1 VAPGKVIVSPA
12 EIKDTETK
20 DTEIKDT
27 ETKDAET
34 KDTASQKDATKESLS
49 NDSSPKESATKRE
62 IEVEIPVADVNRQ
75 TESLIQKYQKVA
87 RIPGF
92 RRGHVPASIIRQRF
106 SEEIK
111 TDMVEALIPR
121 FFRQEAERLSL
132 HPVSQPRVTDLHL
145 HDGEPLRFKASFEVL
160 PEIKLEGY
168 KELRAEKP
176 DITVSEA
183 DVDQALADLRE
194 RHATFNPVEDRA
206 LADGDFAQVS
216 LDGNPKVDESKA
228 GDAKAAE
235 GQPVHMDEV
244 LVEIAGQNT
253 MPEFTE
259 HLRGAVVGDERTFD
273 VNYPE
278 DTQDKRLAGKT
289 FTYVVKV
296 QAIKTKSLPELN
308 EEFAKH
314 LGEFQTVDDIRKAIR
329 EQMES
334 ERKHQAEHDAKE
346 KLVVELIQRNDFE
359 VPDSLI
365 EQQIDIRLERGLRAL
380 AAQGLTAE
388 QVKKMDLTRLRAGQ
402 RDQAI
407 HDVKAAL
414 LLERVAEEENVQVS
428 DEELNRE
435 LEALARQSKQ
445 TSEAIRARLTQ
456 DGGLDRIRTRI
467 RNEKTLE
474 FLYHQSA

>member
-1 VAPGKVIVSPA
+1 VSPA
-12 EIKDTETK
+12 EIKDSTK
-20 DTEIKDT
+20 EDAALT
-27 ETKDAET
+27 AET
-34 KDTASQKDATKESLS
+34 PA
-49 NDSSPKESATKRE
+49 KESATKRE
-62 IEVEIPVADVNRQ
+62 IAVEIPVADVNRQ

-176 DITVSEA
+176 EITVSES
-183 DVDQALADLRE
+183 DVDLALADLRE

-216 LDGNPKVDESKA
+216 LDGNPKVDESKPHNA
-228 GDAKAAE
+228 KPGDAKAAE

-308 EEFAKH
+308 EEFVKH

-346 KLVVELIQRNDFE
+346 KLVGELIQRNDFE

-388 QVKKMDLTRLRAGQ
+388 QMKKMDLNRLRGGQ

-428 DEELNRE
+428 DEDLNQE
-435 LEALARQSKQ
+435 LESLARQSKQ
-445 TSEAIRARLTQ
+445 TSEAVRARLTR

>member
-1 VAPGKVIVSPA
+1 VSP
-12 EIKDTETK
+12 TETN
-20 DTEIKDT
+20 DTT
-27 ETKDAET
+27 
-34 KDTASQKDATKESLS
+34 
-49 NDSSPKESATKRE
+49 KESATKRE
-62 IEVEIPVADVNRQ
+62 IQVEIPVEDVNRQ
-75 TESLIQKYQKVA
+75 TDTLIQKYQKMA

-145 HDGEPLRFKASFEVL
+145 HEGEPLRFKAAFEVL

-168 KELRAEKP
+168 KELRADKP
-176 DITVSEA
+176 EIAVSEA
-183 DVDQALADLRE
+183 DVEQALADLRE
-194 RHATFNPVEDRA
+194 RHASFNPVEGRT

-216 LDGNPKVDESKA
+216 LDGNPKA
-228 GDAKAAE
+228 GEAKSEE

-244 LVEIAGQNT
+244 LVEIAGKDT

-259 HLRGAVVGDERTFD
+259 HLRGSTAGDERTFD

-278 DTQDKRLAGKT
+278 DTNDKRLAGKT

-296 QAIKTKSLPELN
+296 QSIKQKSLPELN
-308 EEFAKH
+308 EEFAKQ
-314 LGEFQTVDDIRKAIR
+314 LGEFQTVDDVRKAIR
-329 EQMES
+329 EQMEA
-334 ERKHQAEHDAKE
+334 ERKHEAEHAAKE
-346 KLVVELIQRNDFE
+346 KLVGELIQRNDFE

-365 EQQIDIRLERGLRAL
+365 DQQIDIRLERGLRAL

-388 QVKKMDLTRLRAGQ
+388 QMKKMDLNRLRAGQ
-402 RDQAI
+402 REQAI

-414 LLERVAEEENVQVS
+414 LLERVAEEENIQVS
-428 DEELNRE
+428 DEEVTGE

-445 TSEAIRARLTQ
+445 TSEAVRARLTR

>member
-1 VAPGKVIVSPA
+1 VSPA
-12 EIKDTETK
+12 ETK
-20 DTEIKDT
+20 ES
-27 ETKDAET
+27 
-34 KDTASQKDATKESLS
+34 TAKEDATKESV
-49 NDSSPKESATKRE
+49 KESATKRE
-62 IEVEIPVADVNRQ
+62 IAVEIPVADVNRQ

-176 DITVSEA
+176 EITISES
-183 DVDQALADLRE
+183 DVDLALADLRE

-216 LDGNPKVDESKA
+216 LDGNPKVDESKLGDSKP

-308 EEFAKH
+308 EEFVKH

-346 KLVVELIQRNDFE
+346 KLVGELIQRNDFE

-388 QVKKMDLTRLRAGQ
+388 QMKKMDLNRLRGGQ

-428 DEELNRE
+428 DEDLNQE
-435 LEALARQSKQ
+435 LESLARQSKQ
-445 TSEAIRARLTQ
+445 TSEAVRARLTR

>member
-1 VAPGKVIVSPA
+1 VSP
-12 EIKDTETK
+12 TETK
-20 DTEIKDT
+20 ES
-27 ETKDAET
+27 A
-34 KDTASQKDATKESLS
+34 AKEST
-49 NDSSPKESATKRE
+49 TKRE
-62 IEVEIPVADVNRQ
+62 IQVEVPVADVNRQ
-75 TESLIQKYQKVA
+75 TDTLIQKYQKVA

-111 TDMVEALIPR
+111 TDMVEALVPR

-145 HDGEPLRFKASFEVL
+145 LDGEPLRFKAAFEVL

-168 KELRAEKP
+168 KELRADKP
-176 DITVSEA
+176 EIAVSEA
-183 DVDQALADLRE
+183 DVEQALADLRE
-194 RHATFNPVEDRA
+194 RHASFNPVEGRA

-216 LDGNPKVDESKA
+216 LDGHPKAETKSEQKS
-228 GDAKAAE
+228 GEAKSSE

-259 HLRGAVVGDERTFD
+259 HLRGTSAGDERTFD
-273 VNYPE
+273 VNYPD

-289 FTYVVKV
+289 FSYTVKV
-296 QAIKTKSLPELN
+296 QSIKQKSLPELN
-308 EEFAKH
+308 DEFAKQ
-314 LGEFQTVDDIRKAIR
+314 LGEYQTVDDLRKAVR

-334 ERKHQAEHDAKE
+334 ERKHEAEHTAKE
-346 KLVVELIQRNDFE
+346 KLVADLIQRNDFE

-365 EQQIDIRLERGLRAL
+365 EQQIDIRIERGLRAL

-388 QVKKMDLTRLRAGQ
+388 QMKKLDLSRLRGAQ
-402 RDQAI
+402 REQAI

-414 LLERVAEEENVQVS
+414 LLERVAEEENIQVG
-428 DEELNRE
+428 EEEFDRE
-435 LEALARQSKQ
+435 LESLARQSKQ
-445 TSEAIRARLTQ
+445 TSEAVRARLTR

>member
-1 VAPGKVIVSPA
+1 MSPA
-12 EIKDTETK
+12 EIKDSTNENT
-20 DTEIKDT
+20 T
-27 ETKDAET
+27 
-34 KDTASQKDATKESLS
+34 
-49 NDSSPKESATKRE
+49 KESATKRE
-62 IEVEIPVADVNRQ
+62 IEVEIPVEDVNRQ

-132 HPVSQPRVTDLHL
+132 HPISQPRVTDLHL
-145 HDGEPLRFKASFEVL
+145 HDGQPLRFKAAFEVL

-168 KELRAEKP
+168 KDLRADKP
-176 DITVSEA
+176 EIAVSEE
-183 DVDQALADLRE
+183 DVEKALTDLRE
-194 RHATFNPVEDRA
+194 RQAAFNPVEGRS

-216 LDGNPKVDESKA
+216 LDGHPKSDGTEPK
-228 GDAKAAE
+228 GD

-244 LVEIAGQNT
+244 LVEIAGGNT

-259 HLRGAVVGDERTFD
+259 HLRGANPGDERTFD
-273 VNYPE
+273 VSYPD

-289 FTYVVKV
+289 FSYAVKV
-296 QAIKTKSLPELN
+296 QAIKQKSLPELN
-308 EEFAKH
+308 DEFAKS
-314 LGEFQTVDDIRKAIR
+314 LGEFQTIDDLRKAVR
-329 EQMES
+329 ENIEA
-334 ERKHQAEHDAKE
+334 ERKHEAQLAAKE
-346 KLVVELIQRNDFE
+346 KLVGELIQRNDFE
-359 VPDSLI
+359 VPDSLV

-388 QVKKMDLTRLRAGQ
+388 QMKKMDLNRLRVGQ
-402 RDQAI
+402 RDQAV

-428 DEELNRE
+428 DEELNHE

-445 TSEAIRARLTQ
+445 TSEAVRARLTQ
-456 DGGLDRIRTRI
+456 DGGLDRIRNRI

-474 FLYHQSA
+474 FLYQQSA

>member
-1 VAPGKVIVSPA
+1 MSPTD
-12 EIKDTETK
+12 IKDSATK
-20 DTEIKDT
+20 DSTT
-27 ETKDAET
+27 
-34 KDTASQKDATKESLS
+34 
-49 NDSSPKESATKRE
+49 KESATKRE
-62 IEVEIPVADVNRQ
+62 IQVEIPVADVNRQ
-75 TESLIQKYQKVA
+75 TDSLIQKYQKVA

-121 FFRQEAERLSL
+121 YFRQEAERLGI

-145 HDGEPLRFKASFEVL
+145 HEGEPLRFKAAFEVL

-168 KELRAEKP
+168 KELRADKP
-176 DITVSEA
+176 EIAVSEA
-183 DVDQALADLRE
+183 DVEQALADLRE
-194 RHATFNPVEDRA
+194 RHASFNPVEGRA

-216 LDGNPKVDESKA
+216 LDGNPKPGKSESETEA
-228 GDAKAAE
+228 GKKSGE

-244 LVEIAGQNT
+244 LVEIAGKDT

-259 HLRGAVVGDERTFD
+259 HLRGASPGDDRTFD

-278 DTQDKRLAGKT
+278 DTHDKRLAGKT
-289 FTYVVKV
+289 FSYAVKV
-296 QAIKTKSLPELN
+296 QSIKQKSLPELN
-308 EEFAKH
+308 DEFAKQ
-314 LGEFQTVDDIRKAIR
+314 LGEFQTVDDVRKAIR
-329 EQMES
+329 EQIES
-334 ERKHQAEHDAKE
+334 ERKHQAQHEAKE
-346 KLVVELIQRNDFE
+346 KLVGELIQRNDFE

-388 QVKKMDLTRLRAGQ
+388 QMKKMDLTRLRVGQ
-402 RDQAI
+402 REQAI

-428 DEELNRE
+428 DEELNQE
-435 LEALARQSKQ
+435 LESLARQSKQ
-445 TSEAIRARLTQ
+445 TSEAVRARLTR

>member
-1 VAPGKVIVSPA
+1 VSPA
-12 EIKDTETK
+12 E
-20 DTEIKDT
+20 
-27 ETKDAET
+27 
-34 KDTASQKDATKESLS
+34 TKESPIKDSTS
-49 NDSSPKESATKRE
+49 NESAAKESTTKRE
-62 IEVEIPVADVNRQ
+62 IQVEIPVEDVNRQ
-75 TESLIQKYQKVA
+75 TDSLIQKYQKVA

-145 HDGEPLRFKASFEVL
+145 HDGEPLRFKAAFEVL

-168 KELRAEKP
+168 KELRADKSE
-176 DITVSEA
+176 IAVSEA
-183 DVDQALADLRE
+183 DVEQALVGLRE
-194 RHATFNPVEDRA
+194 RNASFNPVEGRA

-216 LDGNPKVDESKA
+216 LDGHPKIGEPKF
-228 GDAKAAE
+228 GELKTGE

-259 HLRGAVVGDERTFD
+259 HLRGTGPGDERTFD

-278 DTQDKRLAGKT
+278 DTEDKRLAGKT
-289 FTYVVKV
+289 FSYAVKV
-296 QAIKTKSLPELN
+296 QAIQQKSLPELN
-308 EEFAKH
+308 DEFAKQ
-314 LGEFQTVDDIRKAIR
+314 LGEFQTMDDVRKVIR
-329 EQMES
+329 EQIES
-334 ERKHQAEHDAKE
+334 ERKHQAEHEAKD
-346 KLVVELIQRNDFE
+346 KLVGELIQRNDFE

-365 EQQIDIRLERGLRAL
+365 EQQIDVRLERGLRAL

-388 QVKKMDLTRLRAGQ
+388 QMKRMDLSRLRVGQ
-402 RDQAI
+402 REQAI

-435 LEALARQSKQ
+435 LESLARQSKQ
-445 TSEAIRARLTQ
+445 TSEAVRARLTR

-467 RNEKTLE
+467 RNEKTLD
-474 FLYHQSA
+474 FLYRQSA

>member
-1 VAPGKVIVSPA
+1 ENPA
-12 EIKDTETK
+12 
-20 DTEIKDT
+20 
-27 ETKDAET
+27 
-34 KDTASQKDATKESLS
+34 KESS
-49 NDSSPKESATKRE
+49 TKRE
-62 IEVEIPVADVNRQ
+62 IQVEIPVEDVNRQ
-75 TESLIQKYQKVA
+75 TDALIQKYQKVA

-145 HDGEPLRFKASFEVL
+145 HDGEPLRFKAAFEVL

-168 KELRAEKP
+168 KELRADKP
-176 DITVSEA
+176 EVAVSEA
-183 DVDQALADLRE
+183 DVEQAINDLRE
-194 RHATFNPVEDRA
+194 RQAAFNPVEGRA

-216 LDGNPKVDESKA
+216 LDGIP
-228 GDAKAAE
+228 KAAE
-235 GQPVHMDEV
+235 GQKAEGKKDDSQPVHMDEV
-244 LVEIAGQNT
+244 LVEIAGANT

-259 HLRGAVVGDERTFD
+259 HLRGAVAGDERTFD
-273 VNYPE
+273 VSYPE

-289 FTYVVKV
+289 FTYTVKV
-296 QAIKTKSLPELN
+296 QAIKQKSLPELN
-308 EEFAKH
+308 DEFAKS
-314 LGEFQTVDDIRKAIR
+314 LGEFQTVDDIRKVIR
-329 EQMES
+329 EQIES
-334 ERKHQAEHDAKE
+334 ERKHEAEHTAKE
-346 KLVVELIQRNDFE
+346 KLVGELIQRNDFE

-365 EQQIDIRLERGLRAL
+365 DQQIDIRLERGLRAL

-388 QVKKMDLTRLRAGQ
+388 QMKKMDLQRLRVGQ

-428 DEELNRE
+428 DEELNHE

-445 TSEAIRARLTQ
+445 TSEAVRARLTR

-467 RNEKTLE
+467 RNEKTLD
-474 FLYHQSA
+474 FLYRQSA

>member
-1 VAPGKVIVSPA
+1 MSPA
-12 EIKDTETK
+12 EIKDSSTKEDTTKETTTK
-20 DTEIKDT
+20 D
-27 ETKDAET
+27 
-34 KDTASQKDATKESLS
+34 
-49 NDSSPKESATKRE
+49 SATKRE
-62 IEVEIPVADVNRQ
+62 IQVEIPLADVNRQ
-75 TESLIQKYQKVA
+75 TDALIQKYQKVA

-145 HDGEPLRFKASFEVL
+145 HDGEPLRFKAAFEVL

-176 DITVSEA
+176 EIAVSEA
-183 DVDQALADLRE
+183 DVEQALADLRE
-194 RHATFNPVEDRA
+194 RHASFNPVEGRT

-216 LDGNPKVDESKA
+216 LDGNPKAERKTEQKPGEGKSD
-228 GDAKAAE
+228 E

-244 LVEIAGQNT
+244 LVEIAGKDT

-259 HLRGAVVGDERTFD
+259 HLRGTTAGDERTFD
-273 VNYPE
+273 VSYPE
-278 DTQDKRLAGKT
+278 DTHDKRLAGKT
-289 FTYVVKV
+289 FSYAVKV
-296 QAIKTKSLPELN
+296 QGIKQKSLPELN
-308 EEFAKH
+308 DEFAKQ
-314 LGEFQTVDDIRKAIR
+314 LGEFQTMEDVRKAIR

-334 ERKHQAEHDAKE
+334 ERKHEAEHAAKE
-346 KLVVELIQRNDFE
+346 KLVGELIQRNDFE

-388 QVKKMDLTRLRAGQ
+388 QMKKMDLNRLRGGQ
-402 RDQAI
+402 REQAI
-407 HDVKAAL
+407 HDVRAAL
-414 LLERVAEEENVQVS
+414 LLERVAEEENIQVS
-428 DEELNRE
+428 DEEFDRE
-435 LEALARQSKQ
+435 LEALAKPSKQ
-445 TSEAIRARLTQ
+445 TSEAVRARLTR

-474 FLYHQSA
+474 FLYRQSA

>member
-1 VAPGKVIVSPA
+1 MSPTD
-12 EIKDTETK
+12 IKDSATK
-20 DTEIKDT
+20 DST
-27 ETKDAET
+27 TKDST
-34 KDTASQKDATKESLS
+34 T
-49 NDSSPKESATKRE
+49 KESATKRE
-62 IEVEIPVADVNRQ
+62 IQVEIPVADVNRQ
-75 TESLIQKYQKVA
+75 TDSLIQKYQKVA

-121 FFRQEAERLSL
+121 YFRQEAERLGI

-145 HDGEPLRFKASFEVL
+145 HDGEPLRFKAAFEVL

-168 KELRAEKP
+168 KELRADKP
-176 DITVSEA
+176 EIAVSEE
-183 DVDQALADLRE
+183 DVEHALADLRE
-194 RHATFNPVEDRA
+194 RHASFNPVEGGA

-216 LDGNPKVDESKA
+216 LDGNPKHGESEPETEA
-228 GDAKAAE
+228 GTKPGE

-244 LVEIAGQNT
+244 LVEIAGKDT

-259 HLRGAVVGDERTFD
+259 HLRGANPGDERTFD
-273 VNYPE
+273 VNYPD

-289 FTYVVKV
+289 FTYAVKV
-296 QAIKTKSLPELN
+296 QSIKQKSLPELN
-308 EEFAKH
+308 DEFAKQ
-314 LGEFQTVDDIRKAIR
+314 LGEFQTADDVRKAIR
-329 EQMES
+329 EQIET
-334 ERKHQAEHDAKE
+334 ERRHQAQHEAKQ
-346 KLVVELIQRNDFE
+346 KLVGELIERNDFE

-388 QVKKMDLTRLRAGQ
+388 QMKKMDLTRLRAGQ
-402 RDQAI
+402 REQAI

-428 DEELNRE
+428 DEELNQE
-435 LEALARQSKQ
+435 LESLARQSKQ
-445 TSEAIRARLTQ
+445 TSEAVRARLTR

>member
-1 VAPGKVIVSPA
+1 MSPTD
-12 EIKDTETK
+12 IKDSATK
-20 DTEIKDT
+20 DSTT
-27 ETKDAET
+27 
-34 KDTASQKDATKESLS
+34 
-49 NDSSPKESATKRE
+49 NESATKRE
-62 IEVEIPVADVNRQ
+62 IQVEIPVADVNRQ
-75 TESLIQKYQKVA
+75 TDSLIQKYQKVA

-121 FFRQEAERLSL
+121 YFRQEAERLGI

-145 HDGEPLRFKASFEVL
+145 HDGEPLRFKAAFEVL
-160 PEIKLEGY
+160 PEIKLEAY
-168 KELRAEKP
+168 KELRADKP
-176 DITVSEA
+176 KIAVSEA
-183 DVDQALADLRE
+183 DVEQALADLRE
-194 RHATFNPVEDRA
+194 RHASFNPVEGRA

-216 LDGNPKVDESKA
+216 LDGNPKPGESESETMA
-228 GDAKAAE
+228 DE

-244 LVEIAGQNT
+244 LVEIAGKDT

-259 HLRGAVVGDERTFD
+259 HLRGTSPGDDRTFD

-289 FTYVVKV
+289 FTYAVKV
-296 QAIKTKSLPELN
+296 QSIKQKSLPELN
-308 EEFAKH
+308 EEFAKQ
-314 LGEFQTVDDIRKAIR
+314 LGEFQTVDDVRKAIR

-334 ERKHQAEHDAKE
+334 ERKNQAEREAKE
-346 KLVVELIQRNDFE
+346 KLVGELIQRNDFE

-388 QVKKMDLTRLRAGQ
+388 QMKKMDLSRLRVGQ
-402 RDQAI
+402 REQAI

-428 DEELNRE
+428 DEELNQE
-435 LEALARQSKQ
+435 LESLAKQSKQ
-445 TSEAIRARLTQ
+445 TSEAVRARLTR

-467 RNEKTLE
+467 RNEKTLD
-474 FLYHQSA
+474 FLYDQSA

>member
-1 VAPGKVIVSPA
+1 MSPA
-12 EIKDTETK
+12 EIKEGSTK
-20 DTEIKDT
+20 DTT
-27 ETKDAET
+27 AEST
-34 KDTASQKDATKESLS
+34 SKA
-49 NDSSPKESATKRE
+49 SATKRE
-62 IEVEIPVADVNRQ
+62 IAVEIPVEDVNRQ
-75 TESLIQKYQKVA
+75 TDSLIQKYQKVA

-145 HDGEPLRFKASFEVL
+145 HDGEPLRFKAAFEVL

-168 KELRAEKP
+168 KELRADKAE
-176 DITVSEA
+176 IAVSEA
-183 DVDQALADLRE
+183 DVEQALADVRE
-194 RHATFNPVEDRA
+194 RHASFNPVEGRA
-206 LADGDFAQVS
+206 LADGDFAQVG
-216 LDGNPKVDESKA
+216 LDGHPKTGDSKTSD
-228 GDAKAAE
+228 GKTED

-253 MPEFTE
+253 MPEFTAN
-259 HLRGAVVGDERTFD
+259 LRGTSAGDERTFD
-273 VNYPE
+273 VNYPQ
-278 DTQDKRLAGKT
+278 DTEDKRLAGKT
-289 FTYVVKV
+289 FTYTVKV
-296 QAIKTKSLPELN
+296 QAIKQKSLPELN
-308 EEFAKH
+308 DEFAKQ
-314 LGEFQTVDDIRKAIR
+314 LGEFQTMDDVRKAIR
-329 EQMES
+329 EQIES
-334 ERKHQAEHDAKE
+334 ERKHQAEHAAKD
-346 KLVVELIQRNDFE
+346 KLVGELIQRNDFE

-388 QVKKMDLTRLRAGQ
+388 QMKKMDLNRLRVGQ
-402 RDQAI
+402 REQAV

-428 DEELNRE
+428 DEELNHE
-435 LEALARQSKQ
+435 LEALARQAKQ
-445 TSEAIRARLTQ
+445 TSEAVRARLTR

-467 RNEKTLE
+467 RNEKTLD
-474 FLYHQSA
+474 FLYRQSA

>member
-1 VAPGKVIVSPA
+1 VSPA
-12 EIKDTETK
+12 EIKDSTNENT
-20 DTEIKDT
+20 T
-27 ETKDAET
+27 
-34 KDTASQKDATKESLS
+34 
-49 NDSSPKESATKRE
+49 KESATKRE
-62 IEVEIPVADVNRQ
+62 IEVEIPVEDVNRQ
-75 TESLIQKYQKVA
+75 TDSLIQKYQKVA

-145 HDGEPLRFKASFEVL
+145 HDGQPLRFKAAFEVL

-168 KELRAEKP
+168 KELRADKP
-176 DITVSEA
+176 EIVVSEE
-183 DVDQALADLRE
+183 DVEKALADLRE
-194 RHATFNPVEDRA
+194 RQAAFNPVEGRH

-216 LDGNPKVDESKA
+216 LDGHPKSDGAEPK
-228 GDAKAAE
+228 GE

-244 LVEIAGQNT
+244 LVEIAGGNT

-259 HLRGAVVGDERTFD
+259 HLRGANPGDERTFD
-273 VNYPE
+273 VSYPE

-289 FTYVVKV
+289 FSYAVKV
-296 QAIKTKSLPELN
+296 QAIKQKSLPELN
-308 EEFAKH
+308 DEFAKG
-314 LGEFQTVDDIRKAIR
+314 LGEFQTIDDLRKAIR
-329 EQMES
+329 ENIEA
-334 ERKHQAEHDAKE
+334 ERKHEAQLAAKE
-346 KLVVELIQRNDFE
+346 KLVGELIQRNDFE

-388 QVKKMDLTRLRAGQ
+388 QMKKMDLNRLRVGQ

-414 LLERVAEEENVQVS
+414 LLERVAEEENLQVS
-428 DEELNRE
+428 DVELNHE

-445 TSEAIRARLTQ
+445 TSEAVRARLTQ
-456 DGGLDRIRTRI
+456 DGGLDRIRNRI

-474 FLYHQSA
+474 FLYQQSA